1 MSKIIGIDHG
11 SVRIGI
17 AVSDESP
24 TVAFGR
30 EAIQGKDV
38 SKAVSYIKELAAEEK
53 ASTIVI
59 GYPLNLKA
67 EKTQQTDEVEAFQ
80 EKLREEFLKE
90 PVYDIQIVRW
100 DERFTSKMALDS
112 QLESGMKKKRRQDK
126 SNLDITSAAIMLQS
140 YLDSLKRSNP

>member
-17 AVSDESP
+17 AVSDDGS

-30 EAIQGKDV
+30 EAIQGKDAV
-38 SKAVSYIKELAAEEK
+38 KAISYIKKLAAEEN
-53 ASTIVI
+53 ASIIVI

-67 EKTQQTDEVEAFQ
+67 EKTKQTGEVELFQ
-80 EKLREEFLKE
+80 EKLKEEFLKE
-90 PVYDIQIVRW
+90 PVYDIKIVRW

-140 YLDSLKRSNP
+140 YLDSLKRIT

>member
-1 MSKIIGIDHG
+1 MGKIIGIDHG

-17 AVSDESP
+17 AVSDDGS

-38 SKAVSYIKELAAEEK
+38 NKAVSYIKKLAAEENV
-53 ASTIVI
+53 STIVI

-67 EKTQQTDEVEAFQ
+67 EKTQQTGEVELFQ
-80 EKLREEFLKE
+80 EKLKEEFLKV
-90 PVYDIQIVRW
+90 PACDIQIVRW

-140 YLDSLKRSNP
+140 YLDSLKRSS

>member
-17 AVSDESP
+17 AVSDDSS

-30 EAIQGKDV
+30 EAIQGKDAA
-38 SKAVSYIKELAAEEK
+38 KAVSYIKKLASEEN

-67 EKTQQTDEVEAFQ
+67 EKTKQTGEVELFE

-90 PVYDIQIVRW
+90 PPYDIQIVRW

-140 YLDSLKRSNP
+140 YLDSLKRIT